1 MNFIVQ
7 ESRTKINKPLIPKWV
22 KLPGS
27 KFGPSLNMTS
37 KSNTMSN
44 MITKPSSSQG
54 SRIGTGLSYIG
65 KKITISSQNAAA
77 NFCYN

>member
-1 MNFIVQ
+1 MQ
-7 ESRTKINKPLIPKWV
+7 ESKKKNTKPLIPKWV

-27 KFGPSLNMTS
+27 KFGPSINMNG
-37 KSNTMSN
+37 KMNTMSN

-65 KKITISSQNAAA
+65 KKITISSN
-77 NFCYN
+77 NVNK

>member
-1 MNFIVQ
+1 
-7 ESRTKINKPLIPKWV
+7 V

-27 KFGPSLNMTS
+27 KFGPNLSITN

-65 KKITISSQNAAA
+65 KKITISATN
-77 NFCYN
+77 NK